1 MRTKK
6 RRTPDD
12 INYSQIC
19 AFIDPENGN
28 INNCCRVQHYLRY
41 VYNDASFKFWRLK
54 LGLTQRELAKC
65 LNTMNHY
72 ICAVET
78 RNLHHMKLEHHFK
91 HIVRFNSY
99 IECLVTYILKEE
111 IK

>member
-19 AFIDPENGN
+19 FKKGN
-28 INNCCRVQHYLRY
+28 TNVCCTAKPDLRY
-41 VYNDASFKFWRLK
+41 VYNDASFEFWRLK

-65 LNTMNHY
+65 LNSKNHY

-78 RNLHHMKLEHHFK
+78 RNLSHMVLKRHFEL
-91 HIVRFNSY
+91 IIAFNAY